1 MQALRN
7 WEYYGMTESF
17 TELYARAANKET
29 FSHLYEIVTSRENIL
44 LAYRTMKSNK
54 GSKTPGTDGL
64 TIKDIEQRPEHEL
77 VSEIQSRLENYRPKK
92 VRRKLIEKDNGKWRP
107 LGIPCILDRIIQ
119 QCFKQVFEPIAEAQF
134 YNYSY
139 GFRPLRSTHHAMA
152 RVQFLINQASMHF
165 VVDIDILGFFDNVNH
180 TLLGKQL
187 WNMGI
192 QDRQVLVCISK
203 MLKAEIEGEG
213 IPSKGV
219 PQGGLLSAG
228 IAPIHN
234 GQEATAY
241 IRSLL
246 QDDPKVSMEI
256 RGERDRNKHLHAAV
270 YLEDGAFLNAKLVEE
285 GYAEIS
291 LDLQNDGL
299 KNQFALLQN
308 AASQNNV
315 GNWAKHETSLPP
327 SIRKMHITTTNVVV
341 VTDEGTLWTW
351 GQFYER
357 PTRILEDV
365 VEAKV
370 DSDAGIALKKDG
382 TVWVWGFNNAALW
395 GTGEQ
400 KYETTVIPR
409 QVEGLRD
416 IASVEMAHSGVFAVG
431 RDGRVF
437 AWGSNYNGKL
447 GQAYKLNEIIYKKPY
462 QTSWAD
468 VRSASPGFDFTVVL
482 KKDGTVWQTQ
492 PTSSELKH
500 LGTLNDIV
508 AVSNNNNFAVALQS
522 DGTVWTWGVKSVFG
536 IGNAD
541 NPEPLRVEGLANI
554 LQVDVGHDHAL
565 AVDRDG
571 NLFAWGSNEYG
582 QLGSLEIGY
591 SSTKPF
597 KVPHLGS
604 VKAVEAG
611 NRQSLILKQ
620 EGTLW
625 GVGANAH
632 YILSTDT
639 LRDRYESNVLYQ
651 KQLTQIKLNLPA
663 S

>member
-1 MQALRN
+1 MKTR
-7 WEYYGMTESF
+7 
-17 TELYARAANKET
+17 
-29 FSHLYEIVTSRENIL
+29 IL
-44 LAYRTMKSNK
+44 L
-54 GSKTPGTDGL
+54 
-64 TIKDIEQRPEHEL
+64 
-77 VSEIQSRLENYRPKK
+77 V
-92 VRRKLIEKDNGKWRP
+92 LI
-107 LGIPCILDRIIQ
+107 IL
-119 QCFKQVFEPIAEAQF
+119 
-134 YNYSY
+134 
-139 GFRPLRSTHHAMA
+139 
-152 RVQFLINQASMHF
+152 
-165 VVDIDILGFFDNVNH
+165 LGFFPITKSQAAETRPISVLMNGNDVQFENPTIVEDGSVLVPMRGIFEEVGATVRWFAETQTVEVQLGGIKLTYTIGEVVVYKNNSEFRLETPGRIVNGT
-180 TLLGKQL
+180 TLLPVRFLAEAIGAEVG
-187 WNMGI
+187 WNEDARTVTI
-192 QDRQVLVCISK
+192 VFSVKRNILVEQVMDGLYLTIRYNDG
-203 MLKAEIEGEG
+203 AEKGEADT
-213 IPSKGV
+213 V
-219 PQGGLLSAG
+219 RLAG

-357 PTRILEDV
+357 PTLILEDV